1 MDSNAL
7 TMRSVLA
14 LCILLFSLSLQAQST
29 PVATDSVQVDSTAL
43 ARFAEEKAQAVLDSI
58 SLWQLDLRLAKLD
71 SEHLLFASATA
82 QLVDTVN
89 PLPLSDSVFEHYMAE
104 LDARTPFEM
113 TYNPVVKRYLERYLK
128 FGTTRLSRMMAH
140 GEYYFP
146 MLEEHLDKY
155 NMPLELKYLAIVES
169 ALNPKARSY
178 VGATGLWQFMY
189 GTGKIY
195 DLKVNSYVDDRN
207 DPLKSTEA
215 ACQYMLKM
223 YDVFEDWN
231 LVLAAYNSGPGNV
244 RKAIRRSGGKTSYWE
259 IRPYLPRETSAY
271 VPLFIAA
278 TYAMEY
284 GHLYGIGPAEIPAY
298 YEETDTVRVTKQ
310 LHFKQLEEELAV
322 DPALL
327 EFLNP
332 QYRYKIIPVVSG
344 QDYFVTLPKAK
355 ADQFRSQQD
364 SIYTIAATYFQARES
379 SMPDFTQM
387 NERTVHRVKSGETL
401 GHIAGKYGVR
411 VSEVK
416 RWNGLKSDMIRVGQ
430 RIVVYP
436 RRL

>member
-1 MDSNAL
+1 MRAFSLIVASFLAFSAFGQETAADSSLVVAD
-7 TMRSVLA
+7 SVL
-14 LCILLFSLSLQAQST
+14 T
-29 PVATDSVQVDSTAL
+29 PTTD
-43 ARFAEEKAQAVLDSI
+43 LDSAA
-58 SLWQLDLRLAKLD
+58 LHALDERLAKLD
-71 SEHLLFASATA
+71 SEHLMFAFHS
-82 QLVDTVN
+82 LPEVDTIT
-89 PLPLSDSVFEHYMAE
+89 PLPLTDSVFEHYMAE

-128 FGTTRLSRMMAH
+128 YGTARLSRMMAH
-140 GEYYFP
+140 GQYYFP
-146 MLEEHLDKY
+146 MFEEHLDKY
-155 NMPLELKYLAIVES
+155 DMPLEIKYLAVVES

-259 IRPYLPRETSAY
+259 IRPFLPRETSAY

-284 GHLYGIGPAEIPAY
+284 GHLYGIGPADIPVY
-298 YEETDTVRVTKQ
+298 YMETDTVRITQ
-310 LHFKQLEEELAV
+310 QIHFKQIQDKLGV
-322 DPALL
+322 DDALM

-332 QYRYKIIPVVSG
+332 QYKYKIVPVVKS
-344 QDYFVTLPKAK
+344 QDYFLSLPKDA
-355 ADQFRSQQD
+355 ANHFRIGQD
-364 SIYTIAATYFQARES
+364 SIYKIAEGYFESRAS

-411 VSEVK
+411 VSEIK

>member
-1 MDSNAL
+1 MFRTIALLIAL
-7 TMRSVLA
+7 TGTFISFGQA
-14 LCILLFSLSLQAQST
+14 SDSLIVDVVQADTLETAQS
-29 PVATDSVQVDSTAL
+29 PQRDLDSASLWALDQRLAMLDST
-43 ARFAEEKAQAVLDSI
+43 
-58 SLWQLDLRLAKLD
+58 
-71 SEHLLFASATA
+71 HLMYATA
-82 QLVDTVN
+82 TYRTVDTVH
-89 PLPLSDSVFEHYMAE
+89 PLPLSDSIFEYYMRE

-113 TYNPVVKRYLERYLK
+113 AYNPVVKRYLERYLK
-128 FGTTRLSRMMAH
+128 YGTKRLSRMMAH

-146 MLEEHLDKY
+146 MFEEHLDKY

-189 GTGKIY
+189 STGKIY

-223 YDVFEDWN
+223 YEVFEDWN

-259 IRPYLPRETSAY
+259 IRPFLPRETSAY

-278 TYAMEY
+278 TYALEY
-284 GHLYGIGPAEIPAY
+284 GHLYGVGPAEIPAY
-298 YEETDTVRVTKQ
+298 YEGTDTVRITKQ
-310 LHFKQLEEELAV
+310 LHFKQLEERLGV
-322 DPALL
+322 DANTL

-332 QYRYKIIPVVSG
+332 QYRYKIIPVVNG
-344 QDYFVTLPKAK
+344 QEYFITLPKAD
-355 ADQFRSQQD
+355 AERFRTNQD
-364 SIYTIAATYFQARES
+364 SIYSLADAYFEARES

-387 NERTVHRVKSGETL
+387 NQRTVHRVKSGETL
-401 GHIAGKYGVR
+401 GHIAGKYGVG

-416 RWNGLKSDMIRVGQ
+416 RWNGLKSDMIQIGQ

>member
-1 MDSNAL
+1 MSLNKL
-7 TMRSVLA
+7 LIVSILA
-14 LCILLFSLSLQAQST
+14 FPSFAQSM
-29 PVATDSVQVDSTAL
+29 ANDSLWNSKTLDSTAL
-43 ARFAEEKAQAVLDSI
+43 FELDE
-58 SLWQLDLRLAKLD
+58 RLSRMD
-71 SEHLLFASATA
+71 SEHLLFTQHSLA
-82 QLVDTVN
+82 QVDTTN
-89 PLPLSDSVFEHYMAE
+89 SLSLSDSVFQYYMAD

-128 FGTTRLSRMMAH
+128 FGTSRLSRMMAH
-140 GEYYFP
+140 GQYFFP
-146 MLEEHLDKY
+146 MFEEHLDKY
-155 NMPLELKYLAIVES
+155 NMPLEIKYLAVVES

-189 GTGKIY
+189 GTGKVY

-223 YDVFEDWN
+223 YDVFKDWN

-259 IRPYLPRETSAY
+259 IRPFLPRETSAY

-278 TYAMEY
+278 SYAMEY
-284 GHLYGIGPAEIPAY
+284 GHLYGIGPADIPVY
-298 YEETDTVRVTKQ
+298 YMETDTVRIAEQ
-310 LHFKQLEEELAV
+310 IHFKQIVDELGVDEAV
-322 DPALL
+322 L

-332 QYRYKIIPVVSG
+332 QYKYKIVPVVKNQS
-344 QDYFVTLPKAK
+344 YHLSLPKTA
-355 ADQFRSQQD
+355 AEQFRLEKD
-364 SIYTIAATYFQARES
+364 SIYQIATAYFDARAS
-379 SMPDFTQM
+379 NMPNFTQM
-387 NERTVHRVKSGETL
+387 NERTVHKVKSGETL

-411 VSEVK
+411 VSEIK
-416 RWNGLKSDMIRVGQ
+416 RWNGLRTDMIQIGQ

-436 RRL
+436 RKL

>member
-1 MDSNAL
+1 
-7 TMRSVLA
+7 
-14 LCILLFSLSLQAQST
+14 
-29 PVATDSVQVDSTAL
+29 
-43 ARFAEEKAQAVLDSI
+43 
-58 SLWQLDLRLAKLD
+58 
-71 SEHLLFASATA
+71 
-82 QLVDTVN
+82 
-89 PLPLSDSVFEHYMAE
+89 MA
-104 LDARTPFEM
+104 
-113 TYNPVVKRYLERYLK
+113 YNPVVKRYLERYLK
-128 FGTTRLSRMMAH
+128 YGTARLSRMMAH
-140 GEYYFP
+140 GQYYFP
-146 MLEEHLDKY
+146 MFEEHLDKY
-155 NMPLELKYLAIVES
+155 DMPLEIKYLAVVES

-189 GTGKIY
+189 GTGKLY

-259 IRPYLPRETSAY
+259 IRPFLPRETSAY

-284 GHLYGIGPAEIPAY
+284 GHLYGIGPADIQVY
-298 YEETDTVRVTKQ
+298 YMETDTVRITKQ
-310 LHFKQLEEELAV
+310 VHFKQVQEELGV
-322 DPALL
+322 DEALM

-332 QYRYKIIPVVSG
+332 QYKYKIVPVISG
-344 QDYFVTLPKAK
+344 QNYFLSLPKSA
-355 ADQFRSQQD
+355 ANHFRMNQD
-364 SIYTIAATYFQARES
+364 SIYKIADAYFEARAS
-379 SMPDFTQM
+379 NMPDLTQM
-387 NERTVHRVKSGETL
+387 NERTIHRVKSGETL

-411 VSEVK
+411 VSEIK
-416 RWNGLKSDMIRVGQ
+416 RWNGLRSDMIQIGQ

-436 RRL
+436 RKL

>member
-1 MDSNAL
+1 MDSKAIK
-7 TMRSVLA
+7 MRT
-14 LCILLFSLSLQAQST
+14 FSLVFASLLAFSAFGQETA
-29 PVATDSVQVDSTAL
+29 VDSSVVVADSTLAPTTDLDSAALYALDERL
-43 ARFAEEKAQAVLDSI
+43 AR
-58 SLWQLDLRLAKLD
+58 LD
-71 SEHLLFASATA
+71 SEHLMFAFHS
-82 QLVDTVN
+82 LPEVDTIS

-113 TYNPVVKRYLERYLK
+113 AYNPVVKRYLERYLK
-128 FGTTRLSRMMAH
+128 YGTARLSRMMAH
-140 GEYYFP
+140 GQYYFP
-146 MLEEHLDKY
+146 MFEEHLDKY
-155 NMPLELKYLAIVES
+155 DMPLEIKYLAVVES

-189 GTGKIY
+189 GTGKLY
-195 DLKVNSYVDDRN
+195 NLKVNSYVDDRN

-259 IRPYLPRETSAY
+259 IRPFLPRETSAY

-284 GHLYGIGPAEIPAY
+284 GHLYGIGPAEIPVY
-298 YEETDTVRVTKQ
+298 YMETDTVRITKQ
-310 LHFKQLEEELAV
+310 IHFKQIQDELEV
-322 DPALL
+322 DEALM

-332 QYRYKIIPVVSG
+332 QYKYKIVPVVKG
-344 QDYFVTLPKAK
+344 QDYFLSLPKDA
-355 ADQFRSQQD
+355 ANHFRIGQD
-364 SIYTIAATYFQARES
+364 SIYKIAEGYFESRAS

-411 VSEVK
+411 VSEIK

>member
-1 MDSNAL
+1 MRTFSLAL
-7 TMRSVLA
+7 ASVLA
-14 LCILLFSLSLQAQST
+14 FSAFGQET
-29 PVATDSVQVDSTAL
+29 TVDSSALVADSILAPTTDLDSAALHALDERL
-43 ARFAEEKAQAVLDSI
+43 AR
-58 SLWQLDLRLAKLD
+58 LD
-71 SEHLLFASATA
+71 SEHLMFAFHN
-82 QLVDTVN
+82 LPEIDTIT
-89 PLPLSDSVFEHYMAE
+89 PLPLTDSVFEHYMAE

-113 TYNPVVKRYLERYLK
+113 AYNPVVKRYLERYLK
-128 FGTTRLSRMMAH
+128 YGTARLSRMMAH
-140 GEYYFP
+140 GQYYFP
-146 MLEEHLDKY
+146 MFEEHLDKY
-155 NMPLELKYLAIVES
+155 DMPLEIKYLAVVES

-189 GTGKIY
+189 GTGKLY

-259 IRPYLPRETSAY
+259 IRPFLPRETSAY

-284 GHLYGIGPAEIPAY
+284 GHLYGIGPADIPVY
-298 YEETDTVRVTKQ
+298 YMETDTVRITQQV
-310 LHFKQLEEELAV
+310 HFKQIQDELGV
-322 DPALL
+322 DEALM

-332 QYRYKIIPVVSG
+332 QYKYKIVPVVKG
-344 QDYFVTLPKAK
+344 QDYFLSLPKDA
-355 ADQFRSQQD
+355 ANHFRIGQD
-364 SIYTIAATYFQARES
+364 SIYKIAEGYFESRAS

-411 VSEVK
+411 VSEIK

>member
-1 MDSNAL
+1 MLRTIALICAVFGLFTSFGQSSDSLVTPLPLPDSTQL
-7 TMRSVLA
+7 T
-14 LCILLFSLSLQAQST
+14 T
-29 PVATDSVQVDSTAL
+29 PVGTD
-43 ARFAEEKAQAVLDSI
+43 LDSAD
-58 SLWQLDLRLAKLD
+58 LWALDQRLAAFD
-71 SEHLLFASATA
+71 SAHALYAMATFKA
-82 QLVDTVN
+82 VDTVH
-89 PLPLSDSVFEHYMAE
+89 PLPLTDSIFEHYMHD

-113 TYNPVVKRYLERYLK
+113 SYNPIVRKYLERYLK
-128 FGTTRLSRMMAH
+128 YGTQRLSRMMAH
-140 GEYYFP
+140 GAYYFP
-146 MLEEHLDKY
+146 MFEEHLDKY

-189 GTGKIY
+189 STGKIY

-284 GHLYGIGPAEIPAY
+284 GHLYGIGPAEVPAY
-298 YEETDTVRVTKQ
+298 YEHTDTVRITKQ
-310 LHFKQLEEELAV
+310 IHFKQLEERLQV
-322 DPALL
+322 DGSTL

-332 QYRYKIIPVVSG
+332 QYRYKIVPVVSG
-344 QDYFVTLPKAK
+344 QDYFITLPKAK
-355 ADQFRSQQD
+355 AEVFRAEQD
-364 SIYTIAATYFQARES
+364 SIYAIADAYFQERAS

-401 GHIAGKYGVR
+401 GHIAGKYGVG

>member
-1 MDSNAL
+1 MRTPLVLLAAL
-7 TMRSVLA
+7 VA
-14 LCILLFSLSLQAQST
+14 LPSFGQDSLSVVS
-29 PVATDSVQVDSTAL
+29 DSTSGAVSSATLSELEL
-43 ARFAEEKAQAVLDSI
+43 AQLDERLAQLDS
-58 SLWQLDLRLAKLD
+58 A
-71 SEHLLFASATA
+71 HLLFTTA
-82 QLVDTVN
+82 AIPAPDTTN
-89 PLPLSDSVFEHYMAE
+89 ALPLSDSIFKYYMAE

-113 TYNPVVKRYLERYLK
+113 TYNPVVKRYIERYLRP
-128 FGTTRLSRMMAH
+128 GNARLSRMMAH
-140 GEYYFP
+140 GQYYFP
-146 MLEEHLDKY
+146 MFEEHLAKY
-155 NMPLELKYLAIVES
+155 NMPLEIKYLAVVES

-189 GTGKIY
+189 GTGKLY
-195 DLKVNSYVDDRN
+195 GLKVNSYVDDRN

-278 TYAMEY
+278 SYAMEF
-284 GHLYGIGPAEIPAY
+284 GHMHGAVAADIPAY
-298 YEETDTVRVTKQ
+298 YLTTDTVSITQQ
-310 LHFKQLEEELAV
+310 LHFKQIQEELGV
-322 DPALL
+322 DEALM

-332 QYRYKIIPVVSG
+332 QYKYKIVPVVQG
-344 QDYFVTLPKAK
+344 QQYTLSLPKEA
-355 ADQFRSQQD
+355 ADRFRSNQD
-364 SIYTIAATYFQARES
+364 SIYSIAAAYFES
-379 SMPDFTQM
+379 RASNMPAFTQM
-387 NERTVHRVKSGETL
+387 NERTTHRVKSGETL

-411 VSEVK
+411 VSEIK
-416 RWNGLKSDMIRVGQ
+416 RWNGLKSDVIRVGQ

>member
-1 MDSNAL
+1 MANDSLWNSKTL
-7 TMRSVLA
+7 
-14 LCILLFSLSLQAQST
+14 
-29 PVATDSVQVDSTAL
+29 DSTAL
-43 ARFAEEKAQAVLDSI
+43 FELDE
-58 SLWQLDLRLAKLD
+58 RLSRMD
-71 SEHLLFASATA
+71 SEHLLFTQHSLA
-82 QLVDTVN
+82 QVDTTN
-89 PLPLSDSVFEHYMAE
+89 SLSLSDSVFQYYMAD

-128 FGTTRLSRMMAH
+128 FGTSRLSRMMAH
-140 GEYYFP
+140 GQYFFP
-146 MLEEHLDKY
+146 MFEEHLDKY
-155 NMPLELKYLAIVES
+155 NMPLEIKYLAVVES

-189 GTGKIY
+189 GTGKVY

-223 YDVFEDWN
+223 YDVFKDWN

-259 IRPYLPRETSAY
+259 IRPFLPRETSAY

-278 TYAMEY
+278 SYAMEY
-284 GHLYGIGPAEIPAY
+284 GHLYGIGPADIPVY
-298 YEETDTVRVTKQ
+298 YMETDTVRIAEQ
-310 LHFKQLEEELAV
+310 IHFKQIVDELGVDEAV
-322 DPALL
+322 L

-332 QYRYKIIPVVSG
+332 QYKYKIVPVVKNQS
-344 QDYFVTLPKAK
+344 YHLSLPKTA
-355 ADQFRSQQD
+355 AEQFRLEKD
-364 SIYTIAATYFQARES
+364 SIYQIATAYFDARAS
-379 SMPDFTQM
+379 NMPNFTQM
-387 NERTVHRVKSGETL
+387 NERTVHKVKSGETL

-411 VSEVK
+411 VSEIK
-416 RWNGLKSDMIRVGQ
+416 RWNGLRTDMIQIGQ

-436 RRL
+436 RKL

>member
-1 MDSNAL
+1 MDSKAIK
-7 TMRSVLA
+7 MRVLFLVFASVLA
-14 LCILLFSLSLQAQST
+14 MPSFGHIT
-29 PVATDSVQVDSTAL
+29 QVDSTSANTDSIELLATDLDSAALFNLDQRL
-43 ARFAEEKAQAVLDSI
+43 AR
-58 SLWQLDLRLAKLD
+58 LD
-71 SEHLLFASATA
+71 SEHLMFTFQNLPE
-82 QLVDTVN
+82 VDTTSS
-89 PLPLSDSVFEHYMAE
+89 LPLVDSVFEHYMAE

-128 FGTTRLSRMMAH
+128 YGTARLSRMMAH
-140 GEYYFP
+140 GQYYFP
-146 MLEEHLDKY
+146 MFEEHLDKY
-155 NMPLELKYLAIVES
+155 DMPLEIKYLAVVES

-189 GTGKIY
+189 GTGKLY
-195 DLKVNSYVDDRN
+195 NLKVNSYVDDRN

-223 YDVFEDWN
+223 YEVFEDWN

-259 IRPYLPRETSAY
+259 IRPFLPRETSAY

-284 GHLYGIGPAEIPAY
+284 GHLYGIGPADIPVY
-298 YEETDTVRVTKQ
+298 YMQTDTVRITKQ
-310 LHFKQLEEELAV
+310 VHFKQVQEELGI
-322 DPALL
+322 DEALM

-332 QYRYKIIPVVSG
+332 QYKYKIVPVISG
-344 QDYFVTLPKAK
+344 QNYFLSLPKSVANH
-355 ADQFRSQQD
+355 FRMNQD
-364 SIYTIAATYFQARES
+364 SIYKIADAYFEARAS
-379 SMPDFTQM
+379 NMPDLTQM

-411 VSEVK
+411 VSEIK
-416 RWNGLKSDMIRVGQ
+416 RWNGLRSDMIQIGQ

-436 RRL
+436 RKL

>member
-1 MDSNAL
+1 
-7 TMRSVLA
+7 MRT
-14 LCILLFSLSLQAQST
+14 FSLVFASLLAFSAFGQETA
-29 PVATDSVQVDSTAL
+29 VDSSLVVADSILAPPTDLDSAALHALDQRL
-43 ARFAEEKAQAVLDSI
+43 AR
-58 SLWQLDLRLAKLD
+58 LD
-71 SEHLLFASATA
+71 SEHLMFAFHS
-82 QLVDTVN
+82 LPEVDTIT
-89 PLPLSDSVFEHYMAE
+89 PLPLTDSVFEHYMAE

-113 TYNPVVKRYLERYLK
+113 AYNPVVKRYLERYLK
-128 FGTTRLSRMMAH
+128 YGTARLSRMMAH
-140 GEYYFP
+140 GQYYFP
-146 MLEEHLDKY
+146 MFEEHLDKY
-155 NMPLELKYLAIVES
+155 DMPLEIKYLAVVES

-195 DLKVNSYVDDRN
+195 NLKVNSYVDDRN

-259 IRPYLPRETSAY
+259 IRPFLPRETSAY

-284 GHLYGIGPAEIPAY
+284 GHLYGIGPADIPVY
-298 YEETDTVRVTKQ
+298 YMETDTVRITQQV
-310 LHFKQLEEELAV
+310 HFKQIQEELGV
-322 DPALL
+322 DEALM

-332 QYRYKIIPVVSG
+332 QYKYKIVPVVKG
-344 QDYFVTLPKAK
+344 QDYFLSLPKDA
-355 ADQFRSQQD
+355 ANHFRIGQD
-364 SIYTIAATYFQARES
+364 SIYKIAEGYFESRAS

-411 VSEVK
+411 VSEIK

>member
-1 MDSNAL
+1 MSLNKL
-7 TMRSVLA
+7 LIVSILA
-14 LCILLFSLSLQAQST
+14 FPSFAQSM
-29 PVATDSVQVDSTAL
+29 ANDSLWNSKTLDSTAL
-43 ARFAEEKAQAVLDSI
+43 FELDE
-58 SLWQLDLRLAKLD
+58 RLSRMD
-71 SEHLLFASATA
+71 SEHLLFTQHSLV
-82 QLVDTVN
+82 QVDTTN
-89 PLPLSDSVFEHYMAE
+89 SLSLSDSVFQYYMAD

-128 FGTTRLSRMMAH
+128 FGTSRLSRMMAH
-140 GEYYFP
+140 GQYFFP
-146 MLEEHLDKY
+146 MFEEHLDKY
-155 NMPLELKYLAIVES
+155 NMPLEIKYLAVVES

-223 YDVFEDWN
+223 YDVFKDWN

-259 IRPYLPRETSAY
+259 IRPFLPRETSAY

-278 TYAMEY
+278 SYAMEY
-284 GHLYGIGPAEIPAY
+284 GHLYGIGPADIPVY
-298 YEETDTVRVTKQ
+298 YMETDTVRIAEQ
-310 LHFKQLEEELAV
+310 IHFKQIVDELGVDEAV
-322 DPALL
+322 L

-332 QYRYKIIPVVSG
+332 QYKYKIVPVVKNQS
-344 QDYFVTLPKAK
+344 YHLSLPKTA
-355 ADQFRSQQD
+355 AEQFRLEKD
-364 SIYTIAATYFQARES
+364 SIYQIATAYFDARAS
-379 SMPDFTQM
+379 NMPNFTQM
-387 NERTVHRVKSGETL
+387 NERTVHKVKSGETL

-411 VSEVK
+411 VSEIK
-416 RWNGLKSDMIRVGQ
+416 RWNGLRTDMIQIGQ

-436 RRL
+436 RKL

>member
-1 MDSNAL
+1 MLRTIALICAVFGGFTSFGQSSDSL
-7 TMRSVLA
+7 VTPLSVPD
-14 LCILLFSLSLQAQST
+14 STQVTT
-29 PVATDSVQVDSTAL
+29 PVGTD
-43 ARFAEEKAQAVLDSI
+43 LDSAG
-58 SLWQLDLRLAKLD
+58 LWALDQRLAAFD
-71 SEHLLFASATA
+71 SAHALYAMATFKA
-82 QLVDTVN
+82 VDTVH
-89 PLPLSDSVFEHYMAE
+89 PLPLTDSIFEHYMRD

-113 TYNPVVKRYLERYLK
+113 SYNPIVRKYLERYLK
-128 FGTTRLSRMMAH
+128 YGTQRLSRMMAH

-146 MLEEHLDKY
+146 MFEEHLDKY

-189 GTGKIY
+189 STGKIY

-284 GHLYGIGPAEIPAY
+284 GHLYGIGPAEVPAY
-298 YEETDTVRVTKQ
+298 YEHTDTVRITKQ
-310 LHFKQLEEELAV
+310 IHFKQLEERLQV
-322 DPALL
+322 DGSTL

-332 QYRYKIIPVVSG
+332 QYRYKIVPVVSG
-344 QDYFVTLPKAK
+344 QDYFITLPKAK
-355 ADQFRSQQD
+355 AEVFRVQQD
-364 SIYTIAATYFQARES
+364 SIYAIADAYFQERAS

-401 GHIAGKYGVR
+401 GHIAGKYGVG

>member
-1 MDSNAL
+1 MSLNKL
-7 TMRSVLA
+7 LIVSILA
-14 LCILLFSLSLQAQST
+14 FPSFAQSM
-29 PVATDSVQVDSTAL
+29 ANDSLWNSKTLDSTAL
-43 ARFAEEKAQAVLDSI
+43 FELDE
-58 SLWQLDLRLAKLD
+58 RLSRMD
-71 SEHLLFASATA
+71 SEHLLFTQHSLA
-82 QLVDTVN
+82 QVDTTN
-89 PLPLSDSVFEHYMAE
+89 SLSLSDSVFQYYMAD

-128 FGTTRLSRMMAH
+128 FGTSRLSRMMAH
-140 GEYYFP
+140 GQYFFP
-146 MLEEHLDKY
+146 MFEEHLDKY
-155 NMPLELKYLAIVES
+155 NMPLEIKYLAVVES

-223 YDVFEDWN
+223 YDVFKDWN

-259 IRPYLPRETSAY
+259 IRPFLPRETSAY

-278 TYAMEY
+278 SYASEY
-284 GHLYGIGPAEIPAY
+284 GHLYGIGPADIPVY
-298 YEETDTVRVTKQ
+298 YMETDTVRIAEQ
-310 LHFKQLEEELAV
+310 IHFKQIVDELGVDEAV
-322 DPALL
+322 L

-332 QYRYKIIPVVSG
+332 QYKYKIVPVVKNQS
-344 QDYFVTLPKAK
+344 YHLSLPKTA
-355 ADQFRSQQD
+355 AEQFRLEKD
-364 SIYTIAATYFQARES
+364 SIYQIATAYFDSRAS
-379 SMPDFTQM
+379 NMPNFTQM
-387 NERTVHRVKSGETL
+387 NERTVHKVKSGETL

-411 VSEVK
+411 VSEIK
-416 RWNGLKSDMIRVGQ
+416 RWNGLRTDMIQIGQ

-436 RRL
+436 RKL

>member
-1 MDSNAL
+1 MSLNKL
-7 TMRSVLA
+7 LIVSILA
-14 LCILLFSLSLQAQST
+14 FPSFAQSM
-29 PVATDSVQVDSTAL
+29 ANDSLWNSKTLDSTAL
-43 ARFAEEKAQAVLDSI
+43 FELDE
-58 SLWQLDLRLAKLD
+58 RLSRMD
-71 SEHLLFASATA
+71 SEHLLFTQHSLA
-82 QLVDTVN
+82 QVDTTN
-89 PLPLSDSVFEHYMAE
+89 SLSLSDSVFQYYMAD

-128 FGTTRLSRMMAH
+128 FGTSRLSRMMAH
-140 GEYYFP
+140 GQYFFP
-146 MLEEHLDKY
+146 MFEEHLDKY
-155 NMPLELKYLAIVES
+155 NMPLEIKYLAVVES

-189 GTGKIY
+189 GTGKVY

-223 YDVFEDWN
+223 YDVFKDWN

-259 IRPYLPRETSAY
+259 IRPFLPRETSAY

-278 TYAMEY
+278 SYAMEY
-284 GHLYGIGPAEIPAY
+284 GHLYGIGPADIPVY
-298 YEETDTVRVTKQ
+298 YMETDTVRIAEQ
-310 LHFKQLEEELAV
+310 IHFKQIVDELGVDEAV
-322 DPALL
+322 L

-332 QYRYKIIPVVSG
+332 QYKYKIVPVVKNQS
-344 QDYFVTLPKAK
+344 YHLSLPKTA
-355 ADQFRSQQD
+355 AEQFRLEKD
-364 SIYTIAATYFQARES
+364 SIYLIATAYFDARAS
-379 SMPDFTQM
+379 NMPNFTQM
-387 NERTVHRVKSGETL
+387 NERTVHKVKSGETL

-411 VSEVK
+411 VSEIK
-416 RWNGLKSDMIRVGQ
+416 RWNGLRTDMIQIGQ

-436 RRL
+436 RKL

>member
-1 MDSNAL
+1 
-7 TMRSVLA
+7 
-14 LCILLFSLSLQAQST
+14 
-29 PVATDSVQVDSTAL
+29 
-43 ARFAEEKAQAVLDSI
+43 
-58 SLWQLDLRLAKLD
+58 
-71 SEHLLFASATA
+71 
-82 QLVDTVN
+82 
-89 PLPLSDSVFEHYMAE
+89 
-104 LDARTPFEM
+104 
-113 TYNPVVKRYLERYLK
+113 
-128 FGTTRLSRMMAH
+128 
-140 GEYYFP
+140 
-146 MLEEHLDKY
+146 
-155 NMPLELKYLAIVES
+155 
-169 ALNPKARSY
+169 
-178 VGATGLWQFMY
+178 MY
-189 GTGKIY
+189 GTGKLY

-259 IRPYLPRETSAY
+259 IRPFLPRETSAY

-284 GHLYGIGPAEIPAY
+284 GHLYGIGPADIPVY
-298 YEETDTVRVTKQ
+298 YMETDTVRITQ
-310 LHFKQLEEELAV
+310 QIHFKQIQDELGV
-322 DPALL
+322 DEALM

-332 QYRYKIIPVVSG
+332 QYKYKIVPVVKG
-344 QDYFVTLPKAK
+344 QDYFLSLPKD
-355 ADQFRSQQD
+355 ADNHFRIGQD
-364 SIYTIAATYFQARES
+364 SIYKIAEGYFESRAS

-411 VSEVK
+411 VSEIK

>member
-1 MDSNAL
+1 MRTPLVLLAAL
-7 TMRSVLA
+7 VA
-14 LCILLFSLSLQAQST
+14 LPSFGQDSLSVVS
-29 PVATDSVQVDSTAL
+29 DSTSGAVSSATLSELEL
-43 ARFAEEKAQAVLDSI
+43 AQLDERLAQLDS
-58 SLWQLDLRLAKLD
+58 A
-71 SEHLLFASATA
+71 HLLFTTA
-82 QLVDTVN
+82 AIPAPDTTN
-89 PLPLSDSVFEHYMAE
+89 ALPLSDSIFKYYMAE

-113 TYNPVVKRYLERYLK
+113 TYNPVVKRYIERYLRP
-128 FGTTRLSRMMAH
+128 GNARLSRMMAH
-140 GEYYFP
+140 GQYYFP
-146 MLEEHLDKY
+146 MFEEHLAKY
-155 NMPLELKYLAIVES
+155 NMPLEIKYLAVVES

-189 GTGKIY
+189 GTGKLY
-195 DLKVNSYVDDRN
+195 GLKVNSYVDDRN

-278 TYAMEY
+278 SYAMEF
-284 GHLYGIGPAEIPAY
+284 GHMHGAVAADVPAY
-298 YEETDTVRVTKQ
+298 YLTTDTVSITQQ
-310 LHFKQLEEELAV
+310 LHFKQIQEELGV
-322 DPALL
+322 DEALM

-332 QYRYKIIPVVSG
+332 QYKYKIVPVVQG
-344 QDYFVTLPKAK
+344 QQYTLSLPKEA
-355 ADQFRSQQD
+355 ADRFRSNQD
-364 SIYTIAATYFQARES
+364 SIYSVAAAYFES
-379 SMPDFTQM
+379 RASNMPAFTQM
-387 NERTVHRVKSGETL
+387 NERTTHRVKSGETL

-411 VSEVK
+411 VSEIK
-416 RWNGLKSDMIRVGQ
+416 RWNGLKSDVIRVGQ

>member
-1 MDSNAL
+1 MLRTIALICAVFGGFTSFGQSSDSL
-7 TMRSVLA
+7 VTPLSV
-14 LCILLFSLSLQAQST
+14 
-29 PVATDSVQVDSTAL
+29 PDSTQVTTPL
-43 ARFAEEKAQAVLDSI
+43 GTDLDSAG
-58 SLWQLDLRLAKLD
+58 LWALDQRLAAFD
-71 SEHLLFASATA
+71 SAHALYAMATFKA
-82 QLVDTVN
+82 VDTVH
-89 PLPLSDSVFEHYMAE
+89 PLPLTDSIFEHYMRD

-113 TYNPVVKRYLERYLK
+113 SYNPIVRKYLERYLK
-128 FGTTRLSRMMAH
+128 YGTQRLSRMMAH

-146 MLEEHLDKY
+146 MFEEHLDKY

-189 GTGKIY
+189 STGKIY

-284 GHLYGIGPAEIPAY
+284 GHLYGIGPAEVPAY
-298 YEETDTVRVTKQ
+298 YEHTDTVRITKQ
-310 LHFKQLEEELAV
+310 IHFKQLEERLQV
-322 DPALL
+322 DGSTL

-332 QYRYKIIPVVSG
+332 QYRYKIVPVVSG
-344 QDYFVTLPKAK
+344 QDYFITLPKAK
-355 ADQFRSQQD
+355 AEVFRVQQD
-364 SIYTIAATYFQARES
+364 SIYAIADAYFQERAS

-401 GHIAGKYGVR
+401 GHIAGKYGVG

>member
-1 MDSNAL
+1 MFRTIALLIAL
-7 TMRSVLA
+7 TGTFISFGQA
-14 LCILLFSLSLQAQST
+14 SDSLIVDVVQADTLETAQS
-29 PVATDSVQVDSTAL
+29 PQRDLDSASLWALDQRLAMLDST
-43 ARFAEEKAQAVLDSI
+43 
-58 SLWQLDLRLAKLD
+58 
-71 SEHLLFASATA
+71 HLMYATA
-82 QLVDTVN
+82 TYRTVDTVH
-89 PLPLSDSVFEHYMAE
+89 PLPLSDSIFEYYMRE

-113 TYNPVVKRYLERYLK
+113 AYNPVVKRYLERYLK
-128 FGTTRLSRMMAH
+128 YGTKRLSRMMAH

-146 MLEEHLDKY
+146 MFEEHLDKY

-189 GTGKIY
+189 STGKMY

-223 YDVFEDWN
+223 YEVFEDWN

-259 IRPYLPRETSAY
+259 IRPFLPRETSAY

-278 TYAMEY
+278 TYALEY
-284 GHLYGIGPAEIPAY
+284 GHLYGVGPAEIPAY
-298 YEETDTVRVTKQ
+298 YEGTDTVRITKQ
-310 LHFKQLEEELAV
+310 LHFKQLEERLGV
-322 DPALL
+322 DANTL

-332 QYRYKIIPVVSG
+332 QYRYKIIPVVNG
-344 QDYFVTLPKAK
+344 QEYFITLPKAD
-355 ADQFRSQQD
+355 AERFRTNQD
-364 SIYTIAATYFQARES
+364 SIYSLADAYFEARES

-387 NERTVHRVKSGETL
+387 NQRTVHRVKSGETL
-401 GHIAGKYGVR
+401 GHIAGKYGVG

-416 RWNGLKSDMIRVGQ
+416 RWNGLKSDMIQIGQ

>member
-1 MDSNAL
+1 MDSKAINIRVLSPVFAGLLTLSTFGQEAAVDSYIAVADSAL
-7 TMRSVLA
+7 APTTDL
-14 LCILLFSLSLQAQST
+14 
-29 PVATDSVQVDSTAL
+29 DSVALYALDERL
-43 ARFAEEKAQAVLDSI
+43 AR
-58 SLWQLDLRLAKLD
+58 LD
-71 SEHLLFASATA
+71 SEHLMFAFHN
-82 QLVDTVN
+82 LPKVDTIS
-89 PLPLSDSVFEHYMAE
+89 PLPLTDSVFEHYMAE
-104 LDARTPFEM
+104 LDAKTPFEM
-113 TYNPVVKRYLERYLK
+113 IYNPVVKRYLERYLK
-128 FGTTRLSRMMAH
+128 YGTARLSRMMAH
-140 GEYYFP
+140 GQYYFP
-146 MLEEHLDKY
+146 MFEEHLDKY
-155 NMPLELKYLAIVES
+155 DIPLEIKYLAVVES
-169 ALNPKARSY
+169 ALNPKAQSY

-189 GTGKIY
+189 STGKLY

-259 IRPYLPRETSAY
+259 IRPFLPRETSAY

-284 GHLYGIGPAEIPAY
+284 GNLYGIGPADIPVY
-298 YEETDTVRVTKQ
+298 YLETDTVRVTQQ
-310 LHFKQLEEELAV
+310 LHFKQIQEELGV
-322 DPALL
+322 EEALM

-332 QYRYKIIPVVSG
+332 QYKYNIVPVVKG
-344 QDYFVTLPKAK
+344 QDYCLSLPKDA
-355 ADQFRSQQD
+355 ANHFRIEQD
-364 SIYTIAATYFQARES
+364 SIYKIAESYFES
-379 SMPDFTQM
+379 RASSIPDLIQM
-387 NERTVHRVKSGETL
+387 NKRTVHRIKSGETL

-411 VSEVK
+411 VSEIK

>member
-1 MDSNAL
+1 
-7 TMRSVLA
+7 MRT
-14 LCILLFSLSLQAQST
+14 FSLVFAGLLAFSAFGQETGVDSSAV
-29 PVATDSVQVDSTAL
+29 VADSVQVPTTDLDSAALHALDERL
-43 ARFAEEKAQAVLDSI
+43 AR
-58 SLWQLDLRLAKLD
+58 LD
-71 SEHLLFASATA
+71 SEHLMFAFHS
-82 QLVDTVN
+82 LPEVDTIS
-89 PLPLSDSVFEHYMAE
+89 PLPLSDSVFKYYMAE

-113 TYNPVVKRYLERYLK
+113 AYNPVVKRYLERYLK
-128 FGTTRLSRMMAH
+128 YGTARLSRMMAH
-140 GEYYFP
+140 GQYYFP
-146 MLEEHLDKY
+146 MFEEHLDKY
-155 NMPLELKYLAIVES
+155 DMPLEIKYLAVVES

-189 GTGKIY
+189 GTGKLY

-259 IRPYLPRETSAY
+259 IRPFLPRETSAY

-284 GHLYGIGPAEIPAY
+284 GHLYGIGPADIPVY
-298 YEETDTVRVTKQ
+298 YMETDTVRITQQV
-310 LHFKQLEEELAV
+310 HFKQIQDELGV
-322 DPALL
+322 DEALM

-332 QYRYKIIPVVSG
+332 QYKYKIVPVVKG
-344 QDYFVTLPKAK
+344 QDYFLSLPKDA
-355 ADQFRSQQD
+355 ANHFRIGQD
-364 SIYTIAATYFQARES
+364 SIYKVAEGYFESRAS

-401 GHIAGKYGVR
+401 GHIAGKYGVG
-411 VSEVK
+411 VSEIK